1 MKSRKKVSRK
11 KTSHKTRTRRSRSRS
26 RGRTKRGGM
35 FAAARR
41 TVYHDILPLL
51 SQVRINI
58 HLGRVPK
65 QDEGS
70 ITKENERF
78 YETILDIPV
87 DDGIKESIKNLRE
100 ELSNPVKSADK
111 WSSVLKAYDIIIK
124 TLEEEKRK
132 QSKKQPSAIKVVG
145 KPFTPT
151 PTPRIQV
158 ASAIGVTPSPQLL
171 NKENIL
177 NRFVKP
183 PFSSPDRERNPQYLT
198 NQETSANPRPKNELT
213 PEGTGASDA
222 PHPETPIRNPFTNE
236 GPFSSPFR
244 SPPPPDFTTNNN
256 ENYNPQLL
264 LSPGPGPATKL
275 VFSDES

>member
-11 KTSHKTRTRRSRSRS
+11 KTSHKTRTRRSRS

-51 SQVRINI
+51 SQARVNI
-58 HLGRVPK
+58 HLGHVPK

-87 DDGIKESIKNLRE
+87 DDGIKESIKNLRD

-111 WSSVLKAYDIIIK
+111 WSSVLKAYNIIIK
-124 TLEEEKRK
+124 KLEEEKRK
-132 QSKKQPSAIKVVG
+132 QSKKQSSAIKVVG

-151 PTPRIQV
+151 PRIQV
-158 ASAIGVTPSPQLL
+158 ASAIGVAPSPQFL
-171 NKENIL
+171 NKQDIL
-177 NRFVKP
+177 DSFVNL
-183 PFSSPDRERNPQYLT
+183 PFSSPNRKRNPQYSS
-198 NQETSANPRPKNELT
+198 QQITSANPRPKNELT
-213 PEGTGASDA
+213 PERTADGASDA
-222 PHPETPIRNPFTNE
+222 PHPETPIRNPFTIE
-236 GPFSSPFR
+236 GPVSSPFR
-244 SPPPPDFTTNNN
+244 SPPPPDFTTNN

-275 VFSDES
+275 VF